1 MQDPA
6 DLSRSVERAPRA
18 RDLGLRFGALPTGSW
33 NAITDVPGVAVGHA
47 TRSDGERVHTGV
59 TLVFPASGA
68 SAFLRKLP
76 AAIAVGNGFGKA
88 AGLSQVEELG
98 TLEAPLALTNTL
110 AVGAV
115 LDALVRRCLAEPEL
129 AELRS
134 INVVVG
140 ETNDGWLSDIR
151 AMSLGRA
158 EVELAWTNASRGP
171 VEEGGIGAG
180 AGTRCFGWKGGIGT
194 ASRVLD
200 GGLGTLGVLVQTN
213 YGGTLGFRG
222 RAFPLRADDER
233 TGGGREEARE
243 SASDGSCWIA
253 IATDAPLDARQ
264 LGRIA
269 RRSFLGLARTGSV
282 LAHGSGDYALAFST
296 CETNRVTHGAHEPEL
311 RRVLPDERLSAL
323 FEAVVDA
330 TEEAVW
336 NSLVAA
342 REVRGRDGHVA
353 PAIDREAVRRFAAE
367 LAR

>member
-1 MQDPA
+1 MQEPA
-6 DLSRSVERAPRA
+6 KNTSPAERTPRA
-18 RDLGLRFGALPTGSW
+18 RDLGLRFGVLPTGAL
-33 NAITDVPGVAVGHA
+33 NAITDVPGVAVGQA
-47 TRSDGERVHTGV
+47 TLRDGERVHTGV
-59 TLVFPASGA
+59 TLVFPAPGA
-68 SAFLRKLP
+68 GAFLRKFP

-115 LDALVRRCLAEPEL
+115 LDGLVRRCLLEPEL
-129 AELRS
+129 ADVRS

-158 EVELAWTNASRGP
+158 EVELAWKNASRGP
-171 VEEGGIGAG
+171 VEEGAIGAG

-213 YGGTLGFRG
+213 YGGTLGYRG
-222 RAFPLRADDER
+222 RAFPLRPEEEPSS
-233 TGGGREEARE
+233 GGREEARE
-243 SASDGSCWIA
+243 GASDGSCWIA

-296 CETNRVTHGAHEPEL
+296 CETNRVGHGAREPEPRL
-311 RRVLPDERLSAL
+311 ILPDERLTAL

-342 REVRGRDGHVA
+342 RDVRGRDGHFA